1 MVQKSA
7 KKKKITLKK
16 CNFSKNALFLFRR
29 NSEEK
34 NCEFFEISRIKEKRI
49 SHIVCTHKLDIFSV
63 ELIGGGT
70 DSLTT

>member
-7 KKKKITLKK
+7 KNHFKK

-29 NSEEK
+29 NSK
-34 NCEFFEISRIKEKRI
+34 KICEFFEISRIKERKRI
-49 SHIVCTHKLDIFSV
+49 SHIVCITHKLDFFAS
-63 ELIGGGT
+63 GGT